1 MSIKQAWLKYE
12 PKLMFFSLFLNRED
26 WIIFNKSTLK
36 NHSNNSK
43 KPKNEDIEQLSKSVE
58 QICVTLWS
66 SFLRLST
73 KSGQTLCQCIAT
85 SCQSIIRSTCE
96 LMVSLSKC
104 SKRHESLQKV
114 GEVWQKYDEIKEKIP
129 RENAQAVQLKIQ
141 VRNLTFVY
149 LIKMEYVPSDITLF
163 GL

>member
-1 MSIKQAWLKYE
+1 M
-12 PKLMFFSLFLNRED
+12 
-26 WIIFNKSTLK
+26 K

-149 LIKMEYVPSDITLF
+149 LIKMECVVPSDITLF
-163 GL
+163 VL

>member
-1 MSIKQAWLKYE
+1 MC
-12 PKLMFFSLFLNRED
+12 
-26 WIIFNKSTLK
+26 
-36 NHSNNSK
+36 
-43 KPKNEDIEQLSKSVE
+43 KSVE

-73 KSGQTLCQCIAT
+73 KSGQTLCQGIAA

-96 LMVSLSKC
+96 LMVNLSKC

-114 GEVWQKYDEIKEKIP
+114 GEVWQKYDEIKGKIP

-141 VRNLTFVY
+141 VTKRNTTY
-149 LIKMEYVPSDITLF
+149 LVVHTQFYLNNVFKKIQEFLSPKFSINM
-163 GL
+163 